1 MYVVSCIPVRMN
13 FKKEYNLPTHL
24 NEGGGLPR
32 SQDERLLWI
41 KMRVENGYYE
51 SDRIKEAVADAFLD
65 PPTVRRAGG
74 QAVPEKE

>member
-1 MYVVSCIPVRMN
+1 
-13 FKKEYNLPTHL
+13 
-24 NEGGGLPR
+24 
-32 SQDERLLWI
+32 LWI

-74 QAVPEKE
+74 QAVPEKK